1 MNNEVDLPHL
11 KIVLLGNSGVG
22 KTSLMNRW
30 TAGKFS
36 TSAKSTVGANHQRKK
51 VFVGRDEVEIFLW
64 DTAGQEQFQALTPL
78 YVRNAATALIL
89 AAVDDANSFDTLQTW
104 VDLINSACEHV
115 PPMILVVNK
124 IDIVDHTSYS
134 NEEIESRFGPMFS
147 SIFFASA
154 ATGEGVDTCF
164 MQTAHSAFNF
174 SKSFTVSN
182 SPSNPKENNE
192 KNSCC

>member
-1 MNNEVDLPHL
+1 MNNESNIPHL

-30 TAGKFS
+30 TAGHFS
-36 TSAKSTVGANHQRKK
+36 SDLKSTVGANHQRKT
-51 VFVGRDEVEIFLW
+51 VFIGKDEVELYLW

-78 YVRNAATALIL
+78 YVRNATTALIT
-89 AAVDDANSFDTLQTW
+89 AAIDDSNSFDTLQTW
-104 VDLINSACEHV
+104 IDLINSACEHV
-115 PPMILVVNK
+115 PPMILIVNK

-164 MQTAHSAFNF
+164 MQAAHSAYQF
-174 SKSFTVSN
+174 SKTFSVPNVMKDSN
-182 SPSNPKENNE
+182 TQEH
-192 KNSCC
+192 SCC

>member
-1 MNNEVDLPHL
+1 MNNDVDMPHL

-30 TAGKFS
+30 TIGKFS
-36 TSAKSTVGANHQRKK
+36 PPKSTVGANHQRKT
-51 VFVGRDEVEIFLW
+51 VFVGREEVEIYLW

-78 YVRNAATALIL
+78 YVRNAATALIT
-89 AAVDDANSFDTLQTW
+89 AAVDDANSFDTLQNW
-104 VDLINSACEHV
+104 VDLINSACEHI

-134 NEEIESRFGPMFS
+134 SDEIESRFGSMFS
-147 SIFFASA
+147 AVFFASA

-164 MQTAHSAFNF
+164 MQAAHSAFKF
-174 SKSFTVSN
+174 SKSFTVSKVVN
-182 SPSNPKENNE
+182 CQDENNE
-192 KNSCC
+192 NKCC